1 MTRKMLIGTC
11 GRGQNPRGGIF
22 LCRIEGWR
30 ASNEGWTQAVVDLPE
45 MGKVVA
51 SDRSSSHL
59 GRSNCVDIS
68 LNFTRAAAQV
78 ACCQ

>member
-1 MTRKMLIGTC
+1 MARKMLIGC
-11 GRGQNPRGGIF
+11 GRGHEPQRWNPCIA
-22 LCRIEGWR
+22 IEGWR

-45 MGKVVA
+45 MGKDVA
-51 SDRSSSHL
+51 SDRLSSHL
-59 GRSNCVDIS
+59 GRSNCVDKS